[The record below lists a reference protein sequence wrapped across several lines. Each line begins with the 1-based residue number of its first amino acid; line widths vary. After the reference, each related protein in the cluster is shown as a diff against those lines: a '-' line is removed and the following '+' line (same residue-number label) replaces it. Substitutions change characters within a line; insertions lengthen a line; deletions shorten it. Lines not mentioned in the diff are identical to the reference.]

1 MEKFHINLNSIPE
14 MIESKIITQEDA
26 AKIIAEDLIRN
37 PKDYHLISNDEDIIS
52 ELSLRILQS
61 SDFIFKNY
69 KKEKCAF
76 KTYICMIFKYQILT
90 IRRENKRQSSGYEL
104 VKQYPHL
111 HYENQSELYEM
122 DEAPFKIAHVKPFIK
137 KTEDKITYKE
147 KRKSKKQKK
156 TMDTEEISAEK
167 PKIKMRDLV
176 SYWESRTSSKAKT
189 ALVLALKSS
198 YYITEEN
205 IDSVCDYCEISK
217 KIMQETI
224 DELKSKIPEK
234 HEKIEIL
241 QNRRAKSFNFHLKLQ
256 KWISEEVDIEKK
268 NELSKKYEYY
278 TKKWQERNSRIKTNN
293 VKLCPTNKQLAEVL
307 GIGERQ
313 IGNYIKNAEIVAES
327 IKKEIN
333 ENSENS

>member
-234 HEKIEIL
+234 HEKIEKGI
-241 QNRRAKSFNFHLKLQ
+241 NKIK
-256 KWISEEVDIEKK
+256 
-268 NELSKKYEYY
+268 
-278 TKKWQERNSRIKTNN
+278 TRIKITLNN
-293 VKLCPTNKQLAEVL
+293 GNK
-307 GIGERQ
+307 
-313 IGNYIKNAEIVAES
+313 NYRN
-327 IKKEIN
+327 
-333 ENSENS
+333 

>member
-1 MEKFHINLNSIPE
+1 MEKFRINLNSIPE
-14 MIESKIITQEDA
+14 MIESKIITQDDA
-26 AKIIAEDLIRN
+26 AKMLAEDLARN
-37 PKDYHLISNDEDIIS
+37 PKDYHLISNDEDILS
-52 ELSLRILQS
+52 ELILRILQS

-69 KKEKCAF
+69 NKEKCSF
-76 KTYICMIFKYQILT
+76 RTYICMIFKYQILT
-90 IRRENKRQSSGYEL
+90 IKRDNKRKSSGYEL
-104 VKQYPHL
+104 VKQYPHF
-111 HYENQSELYEM
+111 HYEKQTELYEM
-122 DEAPFKIAHVKPFIK
+122 DEAPFKITHVKPLIK
-137 KTEDKITYKE
+137 KTEDRITYKE
-147 KRKSKKQKK
+147 RRQSKKKK
-156 TMDTEEISAEK
+156 ELMASEEFSAEK

-176 SYWESRTSSKAKT
+176 SYWESRTSPKAKT

-205 IDSVCDYCEISK
+205 IDSVCDYCAISK

-241 QNRRAKSFNFHLKLQ
+241 QNKRAKSFNFHLKLQ
-256 KWISEEVDIEKK
+256 KWLSEAVDIEQK
-268 NELSKKYEYY
+268 NELSKKYEYH

-313 IGNYIKNAEIVAES
+313 VGNYIKNAEIVAES

-333 ENSENS
+333 ESAENS

>member
-14 MIESKIITQEDA
+14 MIESKVLTQEDA

-69 KKEKCAF
+69 KKEKCSF

-147 KRKSKKQKK
+147 KRKSKKEKK
-156 TMDTEEISAEK
+156 IMDTEEISAEK
-167 PKIKMRDLV
+167 TKIKMRDLV

-293 VKLCPTNKQLAEVL
+293 V
-307 GIGERQ
+307 
-313 IGNYIKNAEIVAES
+313 
-327 IKKEIN
+327 
-333 ENSENS
+333 